1 MSENK
6 IMSDTLGNNDTIKSE
21 EAPSEKKGDEIVT
34 SCASPLEESFTLTK
48 ICYFL
53 GSLRIEPVMF
63 IFMFSFILNTT
74 CLTNMMMDKS
84 CLYYFNYSKNV
95 CDHIF
100 DHHDERD
107 NLEILANNYNLYLDC
122 LELIAAAVV
131 IFIAPWSD
139 KYSRKIPLMVALFGF
154 LLSDFGIILCAFYF
168 DSALHFL
175 ILSSL
180 PTQLC
185 GGFICVMTMIYS
197 HASEVSSSDF
207 RSMKYTLLQ
216 ISFGL
221 SVTFGAFTG
230 GLIYHFYGYLTV
242 YAIAA
247 LGHLL
252 AIFWVLV
259 FVPETQGLNKKVSYR
274 TKFEDFYTSKNFI
287 EGFKTCLRPRK
298 DKGRIRLWFLILSSC
313 CISIIYKGMYF
324 FFR

>member
-1 MSENK
+1 MA
-6 IMSDTLGNNDTIKSE
+6 DTLDNNDTIKSA
-21 EAPSEKKGDEIVT
+21 EAQPKKKETVT
-34 SCASPLEESFTLTK
+34 SCVSPLEESFTLTNFF
-48 ICYFL
+48 YFL
-53 GSLRIEPVMF
+53 GSLRIELLMF
-63 IFMFSFILNTT
+63 LFMFSFILNTT

-84 CLYYFNYSKNV
+84 CLYYFSYSKNV

-100 DHHDERD
+100 EHHDERD
-107 NLEILANNYNLYLDC
+107 NLEMLANNYNLYLDC
-122 LELIAAAVV
+122 LELIAAAIV

-139 KYSRKIPLMVALFGF
+139 KYSRKIPLTVALFGF
-154 LLSDFGIILCAFYF
+154 LLNDFGIILCAFYF
-168 DSALHFL
+168 DSALYFI

-230 GLIYHFYGYLTV
+230 GQIYHSYGYLTV
-242 YAIAA
+242 YVVAA
-247 LGHLL
+247 LVHLL
-252 AIFWVLV
+252 AIFWVVV
-259 FVPETQGLNKKVSYR
+259 FVPETQGLESKVSCQI
-274 TKFEDFYTSKNFI
+274 KFRDFYTSKNFI

-298 DKGRIRLWFLILSSC
+298 DEGRIRLWFLILSSC

-324 FFR
+324 FFFFR